1 MSPEESTYIEM
12 SENGT
17 EKRSNIWR
25 EVAGQISDHVDL
37 AALEF
42 RYEAEHARKKL
53 LAAAIIFIL
62 VLVGFMVAQVG
73 LVSALMRGGLP
84 LGPSALALSFLY
96 FMLPLVVYWTRGRR
110 DKRAGS
116 PFSASQREIH

>member
-17 EKRSNIWR
+17 EKRSNMWR

-42 RYEAEHARKKL
+42 RYEAEHARKNL

-62 VLVGFMVAQVG
+62 VLVGFMVAQVV
-73 LVSALMRGGLP
+73 LVSALMKACLSLGL
-84 LGPSALALSFLY
+84 SALALSGLY
-96 FMLPLVVYWTRGRR
+96 FVLALV
-110 DKRAGS
+110 
-116 PFSASQREIH
+116 